1 MSQRKP
7 MLLRKIVAFAALPAL
22 VFAIA
27 ACPAAAQLAPSPAD
41 GLARIRSAAAASAAA
56 EACTVEATS
65 PCAQANPKIIAG
77 AQKSAALGENLR
89 ALVNDI
95 GRRVT
100 GSPEMDRAV
109 AWAVAAFKAAG
120 ADDVHAENFAVPSEW
135 PQVPHH
141 AGYLAPSGGQ
151 NVIAEIHGRE
161 NSGQFVI
168 LAAHLD
174 SWNVGSGALDAGA
187 NAALVIEAA
196 HQIHL
201 TGLRPR
207 RSIRFILFT
216 GAEQG
221 KLGTWA
227 YLREHRAELDRLVA
241 AIVFDGGAGRT
252 NGFALGGRNELAL
265 GVRETLKDLDS
276 SWGLTDYTAAV
287 PADSDAL
294 DFLLEGVPTVLAGQD
309 DAGYAAN
316 RHTAADAYDKVDLAA
331 LQRNTAVAGVLA
343 FGLAE
348 REMPIGFRLSRAATE
363 SLLESDGLADAMH
376 QSGLWTLWATH
387 ARGRLP

>member
-1 MSQRKP
+1 MLSRKP
-7 MLLRKIVAFAALPAL
+7 MLPRKMVAFAALPAF

-27 ACPAAAQLAPSPAD
+27 VRPAAAQFAPSPAD
-41 GLARIRSAAAASAAA
+41 ALARIRSAAANAAA
-56 EACTVEATS
+56 EVCTVEATS

-77 AQKSAALGENLR
+77 AQNSAALGENLR
-89 ALVNDI
+89 TLVNDI

-100 GSPEMDRAV
+100 GSPEMDPAV

-120 ADDVHAENFAVPSEW
+120 ADDVHAEKFAVPSEW
-135 PQVPHH
+135 PQVPQH
-141 AGYLAPSGGQ
+141 AGYLAPSGGGQ

-196 HQIHL
+196 RQIHL

-221 KLGTWA
+221 NLGSWG
-227 YLREHRAELDRLVA
+227 YLQEHRAELDRLVA
-241 AIVFDGGAGRT
+241 AIVFDGGAGRVD
-252 NGFALGGRNELAL
+252 GFALGGRNDLAP

-276 SWGLTDYTAAV
+276 SWGLNSYTAAV

-294 DFLLEGVPTVLAGQD
+294 DFLLEGVPTVLAAQD

-316 RHTAADAYDKVDLAA
+316 RHAVADTYDKVDLAA
-331 LQRNTAVAGVLA
+331 LKRNTAVVGVLA

-348 REMPIGFRLSRAATE
+348 REMPIGPRLSRPAIE
-363 SLLESDGLADAMH
+363 SLLESDGLAASMR
-376 QSGLWTLWATH
+376 QSGLWTLWAAH